1 MNCEEI
7 DRILSESKSG
17 GVPDNLTSLLTVLR
31 AFQCR
36 EGFVEVVNE
45 RMRLVR
51 GCENEIWNMRKNG
64 VEPHPDIVRLLE
76 YFKGA

>member
-7 DRILSESKSG
+7 DRIIAEGKSG

-31 AFQCR
+31 SFQCR

-64 VEPHPDIVRLLE
+64 IEPHPDVIRLLE
-76 YFKGA
+76 HFRGA

>member
-7 DRILSESKSG
+7 DRILRESKSS
-17 GVPDNLTSLLTVLR
+17 GVPDNLASLLTVLR
-31 AFQCR
+31 SFQCS

-51 GCENEIWNMRKNG
+51 GCEDEIWLMRKNG
-64 VEPHPDIVRLLE
+64 SELHPDIIRLLDH
-76 YFKGA
+76 FRNV